1 MGRRLLQNATV
12 ILLQNTAKVYYKM
25 RELYYEMQQL
35 LQNVIIFYKMWQ
47 LSKNVTYV
55 TKCVGNV
62 PPAFS
67 QI

>member
-35 LQNVIIFYKMWQ
+35 LQNVIIFYKTWQ
-47 LSKNVTYV
+47 LSKNVKYV

-67 QI
+67 

>member
-35 LQNVIIFYKMWQ
+35 LQNVIIFYKM
-47 LSKNVTYV
+47 
-55 TKCVGNV
+55 
-62 PPAFS
+62 
-67 QI
+67 